1 MESRKRRVAMMTQA
15 ERERIKRN
23 RRNVNAAFWSIA
35 ALAVVHFAIV
45 VIV

>member
-1 MESRKRRVAMMTQA
+1 MNN
-15 ERERIKRN
+15 RN

>member
-1 MESRKRRVAMMTQA
+1 MNN
-15 ERERIKRN
+15 RN
-23 RRNVNAAFWSIA
+23 RRNVNMTFWSIA